1 MGGRGYY
8 QAEGEPARELLPG
21 DVVEIAPDAV
31 HWHGAAPDSW
41 FSHLAIETNPQ
52 TNRNTW
58 LGPVDDAHYSAATA
72 GTAAIA
78 STPASATAPAAGIA
92 ATAESSAAAVS
103 AAMSMSFAAPIP
115 AAMSMSSA
123 ASVSSAKSAAPRL
136 RAAAVETRAQLFSG
150 CESELAATDPELIE
164 IFDNFAF
171 AEVLGYGDLDVK
183 TRMMCILASCIAGA
197 AQTEFRTML
206 EGALNVGVTPVEAK
220 EVVYQAVPYVG
231 MARTVDFVHIVNG
244 VLTARGVALPLE
256 GQSATSP
263 ETRFEKGLAVQ
274 KAIFG
279 ERIDAM
285 RAAAP
290 ENQKH
295 MQDYLSANCF
305 GDYVSRGGWMR
316 RCANC

>member
-1 MGGRGYY
+1 
-8 QAEGEPARELLPG
+8 
-21 DVVEIAPDAV
+21 
-31 HWHGAAPDSW
+31 
-41 FSHLAIETNPQ
+41 
-52 TNRNTW
+52 
-58 LGPVDDAHYSAATA
+58 
-72 GTAAIA
+72 
-78 STPASATAPAAGIA
+78 
-92 ATAESSAAAVS
+92 
-103 AAMSMSFAAPIP
+103 
-115 AAMSMSSA
+115 
-123 ASVSSAKSAAPRL
+123 
-136 RAAAVETRAQLFSG
+136 
-150 CESELAATDPELIE
+150 
-164 IFDNFAF
+164 
-171 AEVLGYGDLDVK
+171 
-183 TRMMCILASCIAGA
+183 MMCILASCIAGA

-290 ENQKH
+290 ENQQH
-295 MQDYLSANCF
+295 IQDYLSANCF
-305 GDYVSRGGWMR
+305 GDYVSRGGLDAKVRELLTFSMLLTLGGCEPQLR
-316 RCANC
+316 GHIQGNLNVGNDKRTLLAVVTQLLPYAGYPRTLNAIACLNEAIPENE

>member
-1 MGGRGYY
+1 M
-8 QAEGEPARELLPG
+8 
-21 DVVEIAPDAV
+21 
-31 HWHGAAPDSW
+31 
-41 FSHLAIETNPQ
+41 
-52 TNRNTW
+52 
-58 LGPVDDAHYSAATA
+58 
-72 GTAAIA
+72 
-78 STPASATAPAAGIA
+78 SATAPL
-92 ATAESSAAAVS
+92 
-103 AAMSMSFAAPIP
+103 
-115 AAMSMSSA
+115 
-123 ASVSSAKSAAPRL
+123 SSAKSAAPRL

-164 IFDNFAF
+164 IFDNFTF

-220 EVVYQAVPYVG
+220 EVVYQ
-231 MARTVDFVHIVNG
+231 
-244 VLTARGVALPLE
+244 LE

-290 ENQKH
+290 ENQQH
-295 MQDYLSANCF
+295 IQDYLSANCF
-305 GDYVSRGGWMR
+305 GDYVSRGGLDAKVRELLTFSMLLTLGGCEPQLR
-316 RCANC
+316 GHIQGNLNVGNDKRTLLAVVTQLLPYAGYPRTLNAIVCLNEAIPENE